1 LHQSPMRQFHLDYG
15 AQMVEYAGW
24 EMPIRYT
31 SIQEEHKQVRSSGG
45 IFDVSHMGRIKFRG
59 RHARKLLERLCTR
72 KIYDMQIG
80 QIRYSL
86 MCNDAGGVLDD
97 VLVYKLDEDE
107 FLVVVNASN
116 REKLLPHFDRVKAEG
131 ELSAKI
137 EDETLKT
144 AMVAIQG
151 PNVIDM
157 IATVSKEVPALK
169 RYRFTIKNLMI
180 LKLMV
185 SRTGYTGE
193 DGVEVILP
201 ANAIGMAMKLLL
213 KDVKPGDENA
223 VIKPAGLGAR
233 DSLRLEAGMPLYG
246 HELGEQINALSCGI
260 DFAIALDKDEHEK
273 GEVFVGME
281 SLKRTRDAGGP
292 DQKIVGLKV
301 EGKRTPRQGMGV
313 LLGDETVGAVTSGCM
328 SPTLGH
334 PIAMAL
340 VDRAATEAGGE
351 AGTVLAIDTGRDRT
365 AAMVVPLPFYA
376 KPRKG

>member
-1 LHQSPMRQFHLDYG
+1 MQQSPLRQFHLDYN

-24 EMPIRYT
+24 EMPIRYG
-31 SIQEEHKQVRSSGG
+31 SIQEEHRQVRSSGG
-45 IFDVSHMGRIKFRG
+45 IFDVSHMGRVKFRG
-59 RHARKLLERLCTR
+59 RHARKLLERLCSR

-86 MCNDAGGVLDD
+86 MCNDTGGVLDD

-116 REKLLPHFDRVKAEG
+116 REKLLPHFDRAKEAG
-131 ELSAKI
+131 DLTCKI

-144 AMVAIQG
+144 AMIAIQG

-157 IATVSKEVPALK
+157 IAKVSSEVPALK
-169 RYRFTIKNLMI
+169 RYRFTIKNFVIM
-180 LKLMV
+180 KLMV
-185 SRTGYTGE
+185 SRTEYTGE

-201 ANAIGMAMKLLL
+201 ASAIGMAMKLLL

-246 HELGEQINALSCGI
+246 HELGEEINALSSGI
-260 DFAIALDKDEHEK
+260 DFAIALDKDQHER
-273 GEVFVGME
+273 GEVFIGME
-281 SLKRTRDAGGP
+281 SLKKTRDAGGP
-292 DQKIVGLKV
+292 AQKIVGLRV
-301 EGKRTPRQGMGV
+301 EGKRTPRQGMKV
-313 LLGDETVGAVTSGCM
+313 LAGDTEVGAVTSGCM
-328 SPTLGH
+328 SPTLGF

-340 VDRAATEAGGE
+340 VGRDATEEGM
-351 AGTVLAIDTGRDRT
+351 TLLIDTGRDRLDAT
-365 AAMVVPLPFYA
+365 VTPLPFYTRP
-376 KPRKG
+376 KKG